1 MSAEPQPGEPSPDDG
16 NPGHGRL
23 DPALGSDDE
32 FVPNSDLPK
41 VPTGSK
47 TDLSPGVYNHYGPH
61 HNGLPPLKKYLTEL
75 WQRREFA
82 FELSRSNMRAT
93 SSDTFFGQIWL
104 VLNPL
109 LMAGVYFLLVAILS
123 NRVASDPVYFP
134 FLTTSLFAF
143 TLVTTCANAGSTSVT
158 TAGKL
163 LLNTAFP
170 RLLIPL
176 GAVHT
181 AFFRFLPTLPVSL
194 VIYLFWW
201 RAIEWS
207 PKQLLASYFL
217 LMMLLFGAGLA
228 AIFATM
234 QVYFRDTNN
243 FLPFF
248 IRIWTYLSPILWS
261 PIHLADKPEWLQTA
275 AQLNPAYSM
284 LSGYSSLLIEGDFPR
299 LSYWLIATAW
309 GVGTLIVGSL
319 FFMSREREFAV
330 RIY

>member
-1 MSAEPQPGEPSPDDG
+1 MA
-16 NPGHGRL
+16 
-23 DPALGSDDE
+23 
-32 FVPNSDLPK
+32 
-41 VPTGSK
+41 TGSA

-61 HNGLPPLKKYLTEL
+61 RNGLPPLRKYLTEL
-75 WQRREFA
+75 WQRRQFA
-82 FELSRSNMRAT
+82 FELSRANMRAS

-123 NRVASDPVYFP
+123 NRVASDPRYFP
-134 FLTTSLFAF
+134 HLTTNLFVF
-143 TLVTTCANAGSTSVT
+143 TFVTTCANAGATSVT

-181 AFFRFLPTLPVSL
+181 AFFRFIPTLPVTL
-194 VIYLFWW
+194 VIFLVWNK
-201 RAIEWS
+201 AIGWG
-207 PKQLLASYFL
+207 PKQLAAIYFL
-217 LMMLLFGAGLA
+217 FLMTLFGAGLA
-228 AIFATM
+228 SFFAAM
-234 QVYFRDTNN
+234 QVYFRDTSN

-248 IRIWTYLSPILWS
+248 VRVWTYLSPVLWL
-261 PIHLADKPEWLQTA
+261 PMHLEERSGWLQTA

-284 LSGYSSLLIEGDFPR
+284 LSGYSSLLIYGSFPK
-299 LSYWLIATAW
+299 LSTWLIATAW
-309 GVGTLIVGSL
+309 AVVTFLAGSL